1 MCHINQLENQIMQSD
16 SNLQNVSAK
25 TSASNAV
32 LTPEL
37 IHPNFFRMKKTH
49 PHTSFKRQ
57 ANFKDSVALTA
68 SDIEHRKRWAN
79 RQLSKLAHNP
89 STAVLGA

>member
-1 MCHINQLENQIMQSD
+1 MQND

-25 TSASNAV
+25 TSASNGV

-37 IHPNFFRMKKTH
+37 IHPNFFKMIMSLS
-49 PHTSFKRQ
+49 HTSFKRQ

-79 RQLSKLAHNP
+79 RQLSKLVHNP

>member
-1 MCHINQLENQIMQSD
+1 MLNKSF
-16 SNLQNVSAK
+16 K
-25 TSASNAV
+25 SNAV

-37 IHPNFFRMKKTH
+37 IHPNFFKMKKTH

-57 ANFKDSVALTA
+57 ANFKNSVALTE

-79 RQLSKLAHNP
+79 RQLSKLMYIP

>member
-1 MCHINQLENQIMQSD
+1 
-16 SNLQNVSAK
+16 
-25 TSASNAV
+25 
-32 LTPEL
+32 
-37 IHPNFFRMKKTH
+37 MKKTH

-57 ANFKDSVALTA
+57 ANFKDLVALTA

-79 RQLSKLAHNP
+79 RQLSKLVHNP